1 MAAIAALLGSVQ
13 AFSTTGMSQRKSL
26 SLNSAVLDEVKETTV
41 ESGSL
46 PPFLQDMADERREF
60 ELNLGKAMDTLRKDY
75 PNMLHKTPGKKGESL
90 ILNVYPRQIPLTVL
104 SL

>member
-1 MAAIAALLGSVQ
+1 MITRLCFMAAIAALLGSVQ
-13 AFSTTGMSQRKSL
+13 AFSTTGMSQRLSL

-46 PPFLQDMADERREF
+46 PPFLQDMADERRDF

-75 PNMLHKTPGKKGESL
+75 PNMLHKTPGKNEKA
-90 ILNVYPRQIPLTVL
+90 
-104 SL
+104 